1 MACCFMMSF
10 FQAHLT
16 WKSSSMRGTVNIVVR
31 NIQLLQ
37 CNENNCSSNGSESIS
52 SNKYE
57 NSNNNSSNNSNKNTI
72 AATAAT
78 TTTTQQGGGRT
89 RFLYGRRWFAVYIAH
104 TCCLFLFVACASQEV
119 SLLRLRIL
127 VVLGKNRFNREA
139 YGEPKAVHLSHQD
152 SNHHHPERLSPSS
165 L

>member
-1 MACCFMMSF
+1 MLLHDVF

-31 NIQLLQ
+31 NIQVLQ

-57 NSNNNSSNNSNKNTI
+57 NKNTI
-72 AATAAT
+72 AATAATTT

-127 VVLGKNRFNREA
+127 VVPGKNRFNREA